1 MFFQFCF
8 YSFYTWEHALLN
20 KLLKGALT
28 VDGTGPVIR
37 GLFWVLCD
45 DETLEEVP
53 NVLRISAFLNRCSHA
68 NSGHQ
73 NLRLA
78 VLQWLSGVSEPWLP
92 I

>member
-1 MFFQFCF
+1 M
-8 YSFYTWEHALLN
+8 
-20 KLLKGALT
+20 
-28 VDGTGPVIR
+28 DGTGAVIR

-73 NLRLA
+73 NLRLV
-78 VLQWLSGVSEPWLP
+78 VLQWLSGVSEPQLP